1 MKVPGSKHAGSPTLQ
16 ETQRESGISSVS
28 STLQENVVF
37 TQSGSLTWSFLRI
50 TGYIPNRPHL
60 GTYSELLVFLNHSL
74 SLSYVS
80 LVYLFECCFSDVN
93 MYFIIST
100 KIPPSTDRGL
110 PVVSPS
116 AAHTLLAAARLMSTQ
131 TYSRPAGCQRP
142 TAAADGLTADGLT
155 DD

>member
-1 MKVPGSKHAGSPTLQ
+1 MTGPGTWFRVSASSCAADSVSLMKVPGSKHAGSPTLQ

-80 LVYLFECCFSDVN
+80 LVYLFECCFSEVN
-93 MYFIIST
+93 MYFTIST
-100 KIPPSTDRGL
+100 EIPP
-110 PVVSPS
+110 
-116 AAHTLLAAARLMSTQ
+116 
-131 TYSRPAGCQRP
+131 
-142 TAAADGLTADGLT
+142 TADCRSYPRPRLIPCSPHPG
-155 DD
+155 